1 MSTWK
6 SSLLIIILFAL
17 LITACAPLTPQP
29 TPTSPSPSDEIIPV
43 RSDKPYRS
51 PANVPETDLQTLIEG
66 NTAFA
71 LDLYQHLRDEAG
83 NLFYSPYSIT
93 LALAMTY
100 AGAAGQTAEAMAQ
113 TLHFTLPPEQLH
125 SALNALNQRLTTPPT
140 PPNPEEPPFE
150 LHIANAL
157 WGQKDEPFRS
167 AFLDLLAENYNAGLQ
182 TLDFTANPEGARQRI
197 NAWVA
202 EQTRDKIRDLLQ
214 KGDITPQTRLVLT
227 NAIYFKAAWRY
238 PFKPEE
244 TQEGEFTLLNGQKVR
259 VPMMHLNKEL
269 AYAEGKGYQAA
280 ALPYAGGDY
289 EMVLIVPTTG
299 QFKAFEQALT
309 PSYLNEI
316 LARLEPTQLD
326 LSMPRF
332 TYDARLSLRTTLKDM
347 GMKIA
352 FDPEQADFTAMSE
365 YPGLYIG
372 NVVHKGFVAVDEA
385 GTEAAAAT
393 AVIME
398 RTSMPARSATLRVDR
413 PFIFLIR
420 DHQSGSILFIGRVLQ
435 P

>member
-6 SSLLIIILFAL
+6 NSLLIGIAFAL
-17 LITACAPLTPQP
+17 LVTACVPMPPQP
-29 TPTSPSPSDEIIPV
+29 TPTKPPSSAIIPV
-43 RSDKPYRS
+43 RSNKPYRS
-51 PANVPETDLQTLIEG
+51 PANVPEIDLQTLVEG

-71 LDLYQHLRDEAG
+71 LDLYQHLRDEEG

-93 LALAMTY
+93 LALVMTY

-113 TLHFTLPPEQLH
+113 TLHFTLPPAQLH
-125 SALNALNQRLTTPPT
+125 PALNALNQRLTTPPT

-157 WGQKDEPFRS
+157 WGQQDEPFRS
-167 AFLDLLAENYNAGLQ
+167 TFLDLLAENYNAGMQ
-182 TLDFTANPEGARQRI
+182 TLDFPTDPEGARQRI

-214 KGDITPQTRLVLT
+214 PNDITPQTRLVLT

-244 TQEGEFTLLNGQKVR
+244 TREGEFTLLNGQKVR

-269 AYAEGKGYQAA
+269 LYTEGEGYQAA

-289 EMVLIVPTTG
+289 EMVLLVPTTG
-299 QFKAFEQALT
+299 QFKEFERTLT
-309 PSYLNEI
+309 PQHLKEI
-316 LARLEPTQLD
+316 LSRLESAQLD
-326 LSMPRF
+326 LTLPRF
-332 TYDARLSLRTTLKDM
+332 TYDARLSLKTALQTM

-352 FDPEQADFTAMSE
+352 FDPERADFTAMSE

-420 DHQSGSILFIGRVLQ
+420 DRQSGSILFIGRVLQ

>member
-1 MSTWK
+1 MSARK
-6 SSLLIIILFAL
+6 IGLLIGLAFAL
-17 LITACAPLTPQP
+17 LITACAPLLPPQP
-29 TPTSPSPSDEIIPV
+29 TPTKPSSGDIIPV
-43 RSDKPYRS
+43 RSGKPYRS
-51 PANVPETDLQTLIEG
+51 PANVPETNLQALIEG
-66 NTAFA
+66 NTVFA
-71 LDLYQHLRDEAG
+71 LDLYQYLRGEEG

-125 SALNALNQRLTTPPT
+125 PALNALNQRLTTPPT

-167 AFLDLLAENYNAGLQ
+167 AFLDLLAENYNAGMQ
-182 TLDFTANPEGARQRI
+182 TLDFPADPEGARQRI

-214 KGDITPQTRLVLT
+214 PGDITSRTRLVLT

-238 PFKPEE
+238 PFKPED
-244 TQEGEFTLLNGQKVR
+244 TREGDFTLLNGQKVR

-269 AYAEGKGYQAA
+269 AYAEGEDYQAA

-289 EMVLIVPTTG
+289 EMVVLVPTTG
-299 QFKAFEQALT
+299 QFKAFEQTLT
-309 PSYLNEI
+309 PQRLDEI
-316 LARLEPTQLD
+316 LTRLEPTQLD
-326 LSMPRF
+326 LTLPRF
-332 TYDARLSLRTTLKDM
+332 TYDARLSLKSALEAM

-352 FDPEQADFTAMSE
+352 FDPDRADFTAMSE
-365 YPGLYIG
+365 YPGLFIG

-420 DHQSGSILFIGRVLQ
+420 DRQSQSILFIGRVLR